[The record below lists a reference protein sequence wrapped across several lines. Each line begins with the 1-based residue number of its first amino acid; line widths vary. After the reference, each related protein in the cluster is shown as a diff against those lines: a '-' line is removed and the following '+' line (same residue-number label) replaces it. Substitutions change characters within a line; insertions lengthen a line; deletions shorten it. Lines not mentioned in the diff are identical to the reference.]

1 MIILQK
7 YGVLILL
14 LFFVFD
20 ASSQKVT
27 KTILLDSSFVQLDS
41 LSIVPS
47 SFAIFNESNPVQDS
61 LFEFNPINASLIWK
75 GELPVNLQVEY
86 LLLSLNFSKI
96 YFNKDSSLIQ
106 PVFNYKNPF
115 RSLGN
120 TDKELDLFGL
130 DNLNKSGSLSRGI
143 SLGNAQDLGVN
154 SNFNLQLSGKIGGD
168 ITLLASITDDN
179 IPIQP
184 DGNTQQLQD
193 FDNVFIQLSENNW
206 KLIAGDFTTEN
217 RESHYLRFRK
227 KSKGLLYSNTFNLK
241 DSNSLKTIAGVSV
254 SRGKYATQFFQGVE
268 GNQGPYKLVG
278 ADNEQFILVLS
289 GTEQVFVDG
298 NLLQRGAENDYVID
312 YNSAEITFTPS
323 FLVTKN
329 KRIEVQFQYSD
340 RNYLRSLAQTE
351 ISYKKTNSIT
361 SLNFYSEQDHKNQ
374 PLFQDLEDTE
384 KALMASVGNSIENAF
399 VQRENLVADD
409 NNVVSYEKL
418 DSLGYSIYQYSN
430 NTDSSLYRLQFTN
443 LGAGKGNYLLDGFS
457 PFGKIYK
464 WVKPDTVGGVI
475 IRNGEYEPVV
485 LLITPK
491 RKQMLAFE
499 NIWNATKNLT
509 IISDLAFTNINVNT
523 FSSLDN
529 DKNYGVGGKL
539 EVINEKKI
547 DSTSSFMA
555 GGFVDFTSLNFNPI
569 EKFRAIE
576 FNRNWN
582 LGSQEIT
589 TPMFLANVKLGYK
602 KDSIGSMDYNFDV
615 LDLGEQFRG
624 FKNNLEVNLD
634 TKKYLVNYAGSL
646 LNSKSDVNTTFYR
659 HKSNLEYRFS
669 KFIIGYRDE
678 AENNKF
684 IIDTLLGNSYSFYDG
699 RVYLKNK
706 GKKNEFNL
714 YYGYR
719 NEKTA
724 QNNALSQS
732 AYSHETGLDYNL
744 ISFNKFTQL
753 KGNVA
758 YRKLVPIDTNKGL
771 TPENTFLNQTN
782 FSTSFLKQ
790 LVKLNTFYSIGS
802 GLEQKREFLYV
813 EVNPGQGVFA
823 WIDYNENGIKE
834 LSEFEIAAFADQ
846 ANFIRVFSQSN
857 EYIKTYSNQ
866 FSQSISINPY
876 QILKDNDSK
885 FWKFLSKVSSVSA
898 YRVDRKTTQESFE
911 TSLNPF
917 VNNLEDEGLVSLN
930 KNIFSSLFFNRTG
943 YKYGIELKYEDK
955 SNKTLL
961 SNGFD
966 SRNNEKM
973 GVNLRYKMNRFLLK
987 WENEKG
993 IKTLTSNYLSTRNFS
1008 LDYWK
1013 TSPTVT
1019 FQKGIN
1025 FNWDFVYSHAE
1036 KRNKLAG
1043 DFASLN
1049 TLGTTIKYTVVNK
1062 LNISSSFSFVA
1073 IGYTGT
1079 NNSSLEYEM
1088 LEGLKR
1094 GNNFTWELLLNKRV
1108 AKNLD
1113 LTLNYNGRK
1122 PESIK
1127 TIHSGTVQIRAFF

>member
-1 MIILQK
+1 M
-7 YGVLILL
+7 
-14 LFFVFD
+14 
-20 ASSQKVT
+20 
-27 KTILLDSSFVQLDS
+27 LDTTFIKLDS

-47 SFAIFNESNPVQDS
+47 SFKIFKNNIPVSDF
-61 LFEFNPINASLIWK
+61 LYEFNPIISSIVWK
-75 GELPVNLQVEY
+75 GKLPITLKVEY
-86 LLLSLNFSKI
+86 VLLSMNFSKV
-96 YFNKDSSLIQ
+96 YYKKDTSIIQ
-106 PVFNYKNPF
+106 SAFDYKNPF
-115 RSLGN
+115 RSQGN
-120 TDKELDLFGL
+120 SNKELDLFGM
-130 DNLNKSGSLSRGI
+130 DDLNKSGSLSRGI

-168 ITLLASITDDN
+168 INLLASITDDN

-217 RESHYLRFRK
+217 MDSHYLRFRK
-227 KSKGLLYSNTFNLK
+227 KSKGLLYSNTFELK
-241 DSNSLKTIAGVSV
+241 DSSSLQVSSGVSI
-254 SRGKYATQFFQGVE
+254 SRGKYATQFFQGIE

-289 GTEQVFVDG
+289 GTEQVFIDG
-298 NLLQRGAENDYVID
+298 NLLKRGAENDYVID
-312 YNSAEITFTPS
+312 YNTAEIIFTPS
-323 FLVTKN
+323 FLITKN

-340 RNYLRSLAQTE
+340 RNYLRSLAQANLT
-351 ISYKKTNSIT
+351 YKKENSVT

-374 PLFQDLEDTE
+374 PLFQDLEDEE
-384 KALMASVGNSIENAF
+384 KALMASVGNNIENAF
-399 VQRENLVADD
+399 VQRENRVGED

-418 DSLGYSIYQYSN
+418 DSLGYSIYKYSN
-430 NTDSSLYRLQFTN
+430 SIDSNLYRLQFAN
-443 LGAGKGNYLLDGFS
+443 LGVGKGNYVLDGFS

-464 WVKPDTVGGVI
+464 WTKPDTVGGVI
-475 IRNGEYEPVV
+475 IRNGEFEPVV

-491 RKQMLAFE
+491 RKQMLTLE
-499 NIWNATKNLT
+499 NVWDLTENTK
-509 IISDLAFTNINVNT
+509 IISDLAFTNQDYNT
-523 FSSLDN
+523 FSSLDS
-529 DKNYGVGGKL
+529 DKNYGVGGKF
-539 EVINEKKI
+539 EIKNEREI
-547 DSTSSFMA
+547 DSTSSLIT
-555 GGFVDFTSLNFNPI
+555 GGFVDFTSINFNPI

-582 LGSQEIT
+582 LGTQEIT
-589 TPMFLANVKLGYK
+589 TPLFLANVKLGYE
-602 KDSIGSMDYNFDV
+602 KDSLGTIDYNFDV

-624 FKNNLEVNLD
+624 FKNNLALNLD
-634 TKKYLVNYAGSL
+634 TKKYLLNYSGSL
-646 LNSKSDVNTTFYR
+646 LNSKSEVNTTFYR

-669 KFIIGYRDE
+669 KFSLGYRDE
-678 AENNKF
+678 AENNEF
-684 IIDTLLGNSYSFYDG
+684 VSDTLLDNSYSFYDG
-699 RVYLKNK
+699 RVYVKNN
-706 GKKNEFNL
+706 GEKNQFNL

-719 NEKTA
+719 DEKTA
-724 QNNALSQS
+724 NNNSLKKS
-732 AYSHETGLDYNL
+732 AFSHETGLDYNL

-758 YRKLVPIDTNKGL
+758 YRKLVPTDTNNGL

-782 FSTSFLKQ
+782 FSTSFWKR

-823 WIDYNENGIKE
+823 WIDYNENGVKE
-834 LSEFEIAAFADQ
+834 LNEFEVAAFVDQ
-846 ANFIRVFSQSN
+846 ANFIRVFTQSN
-857 EYIKTYSNQ
+857 EYIKTFSNQ

-876 QILKDNDSK
+876 LFLKSK
-885 FWKFLSKVSSVSA
+885 KGKLWKFVSKISSVSA
-898 YRVDRKTTQESFE
+898 YRIDRKTTQESFE
-911 TSLNPF
+911 SSLNPF
-917 VNNLEDEGLVSLN
+917 VNNLDDEGLVSLN

-943 YKYGIELKYEDK
+943 YKYGVELRYEDR

-966 SRNNEKM
+966 SRNNESI
-973 GVNLRYKMNRFLLK
+973 GVNLRYRLKQLLLN
-987 WENEKG
+987 WESETG
-993 IKTLTSNYLSTRNFS
+993 EKTLTSNYLSSRNFS

-1025 FNWDFVYSHAE
+1025 FNWDFVYSYAE

-1043 DFASLN
+1043 DFASIS
-1049 TLGTTIKYTVVNK
+1049 TLGTTVKYTVVNK
-1062 LNISSSFSFVA
+1062 LNLSSSLNFVA
-1073 IGYTGT
+1073 IGYTGA

-1088 LEGLKR
+1088 LEGLKK
-1094 GNNFTWELLLNKRV
+1094 GNNYTWELLLNRRV

>member
-1 MIILQK
+1 MQK
-7 YGVLILL
+7 YSLLILL
-14 LFFVFD
+14 LLFGFG
-20 ASSQKVT
+20 ASSQRVS
-27 KTILLDSSFVQLDS
+27 KTIKLDSSFVQLDS

-47 SFAIFNESNPVQDS
+47 SFFLFENNIPVPDS
-61 LFEFNPINASLIWK
+61 LFELNPINSSLIWK
-75 GELPVNLQVEY
+75 GKLPVNLQVKY
-86 LLLSLNFSKI
+86 LLLSVNFSKV
-96 YFNKDSSLIQ
+96 YANKDTSLIQ

-115 RSLGN
+115 KSNGN
-120 TDKELDLFGL
+120 EAKELDLFGL

-168 ITLLASITDDN
+168 IELLASITDDN

-217 RESHYLRFRK
+217 MQSHYMRFRK
-227 KSKGLLYSNTFNLK
+227 KSKGLLYSNTFEVQ
-241 DSNSLKTIAGVSV
+241 DSNKLQTSAGASV
-254 SRGKYATQFFQGVE
+254 SRGKYNTQFFQGIE

-278 ADNEQFILVLS
+278 IDNEQFILVLS

-298 NLLQRGAENDYVID
+298 ILLKRGAENDYVID
-312 YNSAEITFTPS
+312 YNSAEIIFTPS
-323 FLVTKN
+323 FLITKN

-340 RNYLRSLAQTE
+340 RNYLRSLAQAE
-351 ISYKKTNSIT
+351 VSYKRKNSIT

-374 PLFQDLEDTE
+374 PLFQDLEDHE
-384 KALMASVGNSIENAF
+384 KALMASVGNNIQDAF
-399 VQRENLVADD
+399 VQRENRVGED

-418 DSLGYSIYQYSN
+418 DSLGYSIYKYSN
-430 NTDSSLYRLQFTN
+430 STDSNLFRLQFTN
-443 LGAGKGNYLLDGFS
+443 LGAGKGNYVLDGFS

-464 WVKPDTVGGVI
+464 WVKPDTVGPELI
-475 IRNGEYEPVV
+475 KNGEYEPVV

-491 RKQMLAFE
+491 RKQMITVE
-499 NIWNATKNLT
+499 NEWNISDNLKV
-509 IISDLAFTNINVNT
+509 ISDLAFTNNDINT
-523 FSSLDN
+523 FSSLDS
-529 DKNYGVGGKL
+529 DKNYEVGGKL
-539 EVINEKKI
+539 EVLNKKKI
-547 DSTSSFMA
+547 DSTSSFLA
-555 GGFVDFTSLNFNPI
+555 GGFLDFTSINFNPI

-582 LGSQEIT
+582 LGNQEIT
-589 TPMFLANVKLGYK
+589 TPLFLANVNLGYQ
-602 KDSIGSMDYNFDV
+602 KDSIGSVNYNFDL
-615 LDLGEQFRG
+615 LDLGKG
-624 FKNNLEVNLD
+624 FQGIKNNLGLDFD
-634 TKKYLVNYAGSL
+634 TKKTLVKYTGSL
-646 LNSKSDVNTTFYR
+646 LSSKSEVNTTFYR

-669 KFIIGYRDE
+669 KFTIGYLDE
-678 AENNKF
+678 MENNEF
-684 IIDTLLGNSYSFYDG
+684 VSDSLLDNSYSFYDG
-699 RVYLKNK
+699 RIYIKNK
-706 GKKNEFNL
+706 GKRNQANI

-724 QNNALSQS
+724 RNNSLSQS

-744 ISFNKFTQL
+744 ITFNKFTQL
-753 KGNVA
+753 KGNLA
-758 YRKLVPIDTNKGL
+758 YRKLVPIDTNNGL

-782 FSTSFLKQ
+782 FSTSLWKQ
-790 LVKLNTFYSIGS
+790 LIKLNTFYSIGS

-823 WIDYNENGIKE
+823 WIDYNENGVKE
-834 LSEFEIAAFADQ
+834 LNEFEVAAFADQ

-866 FSQSISINPY
+866 FSQSVSINPS
-876 QILKDNDSK
+876 QILKK
-885 FWKFLSKVSSVSA
+885 KEGVFWELLSKVSSVSA
-898 YRVDRKTTQESFE
+898 YRIDRKTTQESFE
-911 TSLNPF
+911 SSLNPF

-943 YKYGIELKYEDK
+943 YKYGVELKYEDK

-966 SRNNEKM
+966 SRNDESFS
-973 GVNLRYKMNRFLLK
+973 VNLRYKIKQFLLK
-987 WENEKG
+987 WESETGEKA
-993 IKTLTSNYLSTRNFS
+993 LTSNYISSRNYA

-1019 FQKGIN
+1019 LQKGIN
-1025 FNWDFVYSHAE
+1025 FNWDFVYSYAE

-1043 DFASLN
+1043 DFASLS
-1049 TLGTTIKYTVVNK
+1049 TMGTTVKYTIVNK
-1062 LNISSSFSFVA
+1062 LNLSSSFNFVA
-1073 IGYTGT
+1073 IGYTGI

-1088 LEGLKR
+1088 LEGLKK
-1094 GNNFTWELLLNKRV
+1094 GNNFTWELILNKRV

>member
-1 MIILQK
+1 M
-7 YGVLILL
+7 
-14 LFFVFD
+14 
-20 ASSQKVT
+20 
-27 KTILLDSSFVQLDS
+27 
-41 LSIVPS
+41 
-47 SFAIFNESNPVQDS
+47 
-61 LFEFNPINASLIWK
+61 
-75 GELPVNLQVEY
+75 
-86 LLLSLNFSKI
+86 
-96 YFNKDSSLIQ
+96 
-106 PVFNYKNPF
+106 
-115 RSLGN
+115 
-120 TDKELDLFGL
+120 
-130 DNLNKSGSLSRGI
+130 
-143 SLGNAQDLGVN
+143 N

-217 RESHYLRFRK
+217 RASHYLRFRK
-227 KSKGLLYSNTFNLK
+227 KSKGLLYSNLFKLK
-241 DSNSLKTIAGVSV
+241 DSNLIQTSAGVSV
-254 SRGKYATQFFQGVE
+254 SRGKYATQFFQGIE

-298 NLLQRGAENDYVID
+298 NLLQRGADNDYVID

-329 KRIEVQFQYSD
+329 KRIEIQFQYSD
-340 RNYLRSLAQTE
+340 RNYLRSLSQTE
-351 ISYKKTNSIT
+351 VSYTRTNSIT

-374 PLFQDLEDTE
+374 PLFQDLEDPE
-384 KALMASVGNSIENAF
+384 KALMASVGNNIENAF
-399 VQRENLVADD
+399 VQRENRVGED

-430 NTDSSLYRLQFTN
+430 STDSSLYRLQFTN
-443 LGAGKGNYLLDGFS
+443 LGAGKGNYVLDGFS

-464 WVKPDTVGGVI
+464 WVKPDTIGGII

-491 RKQMLAFE
+491 RKQMLAVE

-509 IISDLAFTNINVNT
+509 IISDLAFTNVNVNT

-539 EVINEKKI
+539 KVINEKEI
-547 DSTSSFMA
+547 DSISSFIA

-582 LGSQEIT
+582 LGNQEIT
-589 TPMFLANVKLGYK
+589 TPLFLANVKLGYK
-602 KDSIGSMDYNFDV
+602 KDSLGAVDYNFDV

-624 FKNNLEVNLD
+624 FKNNLGLNVD
-634 TKKYLVNYAGSL
+634 TKKHLVNYTGSL

-659 HKSNLEYRFS
+659 HKSNLECRFS

-684 IIDTLLGNSYSFYDG
+684 MTDSLLGNSYSFYDG
-699 RVYLKNK
+699 KVYLKNK

-719 NEKTA
+719 NEKTG

-758 YRKLVPIDTNKGL
+758 YRKLVPIDTNNGL

-823 WIDYNENGIKE
+823 WIDYNENGVKE
-834 LSEFEIAAFADQ
+834 LNEFEVAAFADQ
-846 ANFIRVFSQSN
+846 ANFIRVFTQSN
-857 EYIKTYSNQ
+857 EYIKTYSNR
-866 FSQSISINPY
+866 FSQSVSINPY
-876 QILKDNDSK
+876 QILKNKEGK
-885 FWKFLSKVSSVSA
+885 FWKFLSKTSSVSA
-898 YRVDRKTTQESFE
+898 YRVDRKTTKESFE

-943 YKYGIELKYEDK
+943 YKYGVELKYEDK
-955 SNKTLL
+955 SNKILL

-966 SRNNEKM
+966 SRNKESV
-973 GVNLRYKMNRFLLK
+973 GVNLRYKVSRFLLK
-987 WENEKG
+987 WENETG
-993 IKTLTSNYLSTRNFS
+993 EKTLTSNYLSTRNFS

-1025 FNWDFVYSHAE
+1025 FNWDFMYSYAE

-1043 DFASLN
+1043 DFASLS
-1049 TLGTTIKYTVVNK
+1049 TLGTTIKYTVVNL
-1062 LNISSSFSFVA
+1062 LNISSSFSFLA
-1073 IGYTGT
+1073 IGYTGA

-1088 LEGLKR
+1088 LEGLKK